1 MYILS
6 TDTTAKTASVC
17 VSKYT
22 DGKLKPLAHAT
33 VNGTL
38 THSESLLPM
47 IDFCLKS
54 ANLDFSDINI
64 AAVSGGP
71 GSFTGVRIGVATV
84 KGLTFTSPHLPCVNV
99 SSLEALAFNLESAPA
114 GTIILPVM
122 DARRSQFY
130 NAAFSFTRSGKIKR
144 YYADDLSEFDE
155 IIEHITKDFAN
166 KKIILTGD
174 GAELFYSLYQK
185 KGETGLNISLCGHE
199 NMYQDAFSVAKSA
212 VRVYESTKDKSI
224 FTSEKLSPVYLRASQ
239 AERERNEKMLIK
251 N

>member
-22 DGKLKPLAHAT
+22 DGKLKPIADAT

-47 IDFCLKS
+47 IDFCLKN
-54 ANLDFSDINI
+54 AGLLFSDIDMT
-64 AAVSGGP
+64 AVSGGP
-71 GSFTGVRIGVATV
+71 GSFTGVRIGVATI
-84 KGLTFTSPHLPCVNV
+84 KGLTFTSPEKPCVNV
-99 SSLEALAFNLESAPA
+99 SSLEALAYNLENASS
-114 GTIILPVM
+114 GSIILPVM

-144 YYADDLSEFDE
+144 YYSDDLSEFDE
-155 IIEHITKDFAN
+155 IIVRITKEFPN

-174 GAELFYSLYQK
+174 GAELFYSLCQK
-185 KGETGLNISLCGHE
+185 KDVGLNISLCGYE
-199 NMYQDAFSVAKSA
+199 SMYQNAFSVAKSA
-212 VRVYESTKDKSI
+212 VRVYESTKDKSC
-224 FTSEKLSPVYLRASQ
+224 FTSEKLSPIYLRASQ
-239 AERERNEKMLIK
+239 AERERNEKMLLK